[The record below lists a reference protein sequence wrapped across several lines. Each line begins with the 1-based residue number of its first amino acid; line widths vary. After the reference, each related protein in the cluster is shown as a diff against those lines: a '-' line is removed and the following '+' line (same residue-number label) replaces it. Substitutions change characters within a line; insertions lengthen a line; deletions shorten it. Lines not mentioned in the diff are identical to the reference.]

1 MGGAEGRHMAQ
12 FERVLLRLSYVDAVR
27 SGQNSH
33 EFRVVIRQR
42 TSVIV
47 SVTQR
52 SCRLDLDMD
61 NHSVLLGK
69 CTGVC
74 SRVSFSTVSESM
86 TGFLHFPAWNLL
98 LPLTW
103 TPDRR
108 DQRLLVSLPKDT
120 GSCPNIETEEVES
133 NHRPVD

>member
-1 MGGAEGRHMAQ
+1 M
-12 FERVLLRLSYVDAVR
+12 
-27 SGQNSH
+27 
-33 EFRVVIRQR
+33 
-42 TSVIV
+42 SVI
-47 SVTQR
+47 QK
-52 SCRLDLDMD
+52 SCLLGLDLD

-69 CTGVC
+69 CTEGLFESV
-74 SRVSFSTVSESM
+74 STVSESM
-86 TGFLHFPAWNLL
+86 TGFLHFPVWNLL